1 MTHPSLTY
9 IVNYSTGLASTEA
22 LERTIER
29 AGTANTIAVF
39 ADVKGRSTSEHAG
52 EDADSYRFMADVEK
66 WFGIPII
73 RIVEG
78 RDIWQVMFDERA
90 ITLPVGK
97 TRVAK
102 CSIKLKR
109 EPIDQWIEAHF
120 TPDEC
125 VQVTGLGWAEGV
137 RIRDFIAAKAP
148 YQTWHPLN
156 EAPYVDNCNIE
167 AKWVAR
173 GIAAPRLYE
182 NGFSHGNCGGFCVKA
197 GQAHFAR
204 LYFTNRPR
212 YLYHAEKEERFR
224 AEINPRVTIL
234 RDRRGGKVKPM
245 SLYEFADRLERG
257 ESYDK
262 DDWGGCGCFSQT
274 PQLRM
279 DDLLLDADVRA

>member
-1 MTHPSLTY
+1 MHY

-22 LERTIER
+22 LERTIEQK
-29 AGTANTIAVF
+29 GKENTIAVF
-39 ADVKGRSTSEHAG
+39 ADVKGHSTAAHAG
-52 EDADSYRFMADVEK
+52 EDEDSYRFMADVERY
-66 WFGIPII
+66 FGIEIL

-109 EPIDQWIEAHF
+109 EPIDAWIEQHF

-125 VQVTGLGWAEGV
+125 VRVVGLGWNEPH
-137 RIRDFIAAKAP
+137 RIKDFAATVAP
-148 YQTWHPLN
+148 YSAWFPMN
-156 EAPYVDNCNIE
+156 EPPYVDNCNIE
-167 AKWVAR
+167 AKWAAR
-173 GIAAPRLYE
+173 GIKAPRLYE
-182 NGFSHGNCGGFCVKA
+182 DGFEHGNCGGFCVKA

-212 YLYHAEKEERFR
+212 YMYHAAKEARFQ
-224 AEINPRVTIL
+224 AEINPKATIL
-234 RDRRGGKVKPM
+234 RDRRGGKAKPM
-245 SLYEFADRLERG
+245 TLYEFAERLDRG
-257 ESYDK
+257 ESYDR
-262 DDWGGCGCFSQT
+262 DDWGGCGCFAQN

-279 DDLLLDADVRA
+279 DDLLLETSVK